1 MVSEPLR
8 SEEPETLPDRR
19 ASRRVQVTCQASLQT
34 MTAQS
39 SGKLVDISQA
49 GARFE
54 GDSLPGAGATAV
66 LRWGSHEAVCAIVWS
81 EGEACGLAFS
91 KPLALEIVAETA
103 ALNRVLEMP
112 IASVGNISQG
122 QKRSMSFLKR
132 APAEAKSVEVPE
144 RLVPPAR
151 VPAAPVPIAVA
162 PPPLPVEQYFAA
174 EIVRLPVNCEPA
186 PVEDVAVAEEPVL
199 QPDEPEVAEVAEPA
213 SQLRLV
219 PPVSESAEEA
229 AEESAPAEIAF
240 GRGGG
245 LPPPSIG
252 HSATLAEVLRRYR
265 ETGSWER

>member
-1 MVSEPLR
+1 MIEPLR
-8 SEEPETLPDRR
+8 SEDPETLPDRR
-19 ASRRVQVTCQASLQT
+19 ASRRVQVTCQATLQT

-39 SGKLVDISQA
+39 CGKLVDISEA

-91 KPLALEIVAETA
+91 KPLASEIVAETA

-122 QKRSMSFLKR
+122 QKRSRSFLKR
-132 APAEAKSVEVPE
+132 AEIADEDVGAMPEWPVPPTPIPEAPAQIAAAPPSLSVE
-144 RLVPPAR
+144 R
-151 VPAAPVPIAVA
+151 
-162 PPPLPVEQYFAA
+162 YFAA
-174 EIVRLPVNCEPA
+174 EVVRLPVESQPV
-186 PVEDVAVAEEPVL
+186 PVEDVAVADDATQ
-199 QPDEPEVAEVAEPA
+199 QPDEEEAIEVAEPVG
-213 SQLRLV
+213 QLRLV
-219 PPVSESAEEA
+219 PPMSERSEDIADET
-229 AEESAPAEIAF
+229 APAEIAF

-245 LPPPSIG
+245 LPPPTIG
-252 HSATLAEVLRRYR
+252 HSATLAEILRRYR